1 MEEKL
6 EDLDEKKVQGK
17 KNNKGLIVL
26 VVLLLVVVLGLSGY
40 ICYDKFFSEKE
51 DATVE
56 KKNESAKNVTEDK
69 KNETTITDGE
79 TDTSK
84 KDTNTANTV
93 ETRKCVGT
101 YSGEAVVAVSSNGQD
116 KYTGT
121 ITIKLSEDGSY
132 DLKKYNSNGVYSGGT
147 VGKYMIAKNVL
158 LLGTRNETCAT
169 SDCLEEK
176 YTQLL
181 QVSDD
186 CSSISSGIGSY
197 FFDSN
202 FKLTKQN

>member
-1 MEEKL
+1 M
-6 EDLDEKKVQGK
+6 
-17 KNNKGLIVL
+17 II
-26 VVLLLVVVLGLSGY
+26 LLVAVLGLSGY
-40 ICYDKFFSEKE
+40 ICYDKFLNKN
-51 DATVE
+51 DDTTVE
-56 KKNESAKNVTEDK
+56 
-69 KNETTITDGE
+69 
-79 TDTSK
+79 K
-84 KDTNTANTV
+84 KDTNTKNTVEDKQDTSAKNATEEKKDTSAENTV

>member
-6 EDLDEKKVQGK
+6 EDLDKKKIQAK
-17 KNNKGLIVL
+17 KNNRGLIVL

-101 YSGEAVVAVSSNGQD
+101 YSGEAVVAVGS
-116 KYTGT
+116 TGET
-121 ITIKLSEDGSY
+121 EYKGTMTIKLSEDGSY
-132 DLKKYNSNGVYSGGT
+132 DLKKYYQNGSVMVSS
-147 VGKYMIAKNVL
+147 VGKYIIVKNAL
-158 LLGTRNETCAT
+158 ILEMPFEGTCAT
-169 SDCLEEK
+169 PDCIDKKNIQVLEI
-176 YTQLL
+176 
-181 QVSDD
+181 SDD
-186 CSSISSGIGSY
+186 CSSVSYGISPY
-197 FFDSN
+197 FLDKN
-202 FKLTKQN
+202 FKLVK